1 VSVVYSCLVEQ
12 HDLRLVLLAVV
23 ICGFATFTAINLLGR
38 AKVSEGYF
46 RYAWLATA
54 AVALGCG
61 IWSTHFVAML
71 AYAPGLPTGYDVLLT
86 LASVVVAVVVT
97 GLGLAVHLGWKRPW
111 AGLLAGAIVGAGI
124 GSMHFT
130 GMSALRVPGWL
141 SYDPLLFVAAW
152 TFGIALSAVAFHI
165 AQDCQA
171 LRNRLNGANVLALAI
186 AALHFTAMGA
196 VVIVPDP
203 TVAMEGAVLSP
214 GWLAISIAGAT
225 FTVLLLAFIGAVFD
239 QHLARRASEE
249 AERLQDLANASVEGI
264 VICQD
269 QRIVD
274 ANRSFAAMAE
284 LGLEELIGKNVTAFI
299 GRRSYEQLAQQKS
312 DNSAD
317 SLEAMLTRTSG
328 ACLPVELRLRTMK
341 QRSVEHQ
348 VISVRDMRER
358 KRAEARIQHLAHHDP
373 LTDLANRALFSSRL
387 EHDIARAYR
396 SNEHL
401 AVLCLDLDRFKEV
414 NDVFGHPM
422 GDALLK
428 QVAIRLRETVRETD
442 TVARLGGDEFA
453 VVQVG
458 MDQPDSASVLAHRLI
473 AKLGKPYALDGGDLL
488 AGVSIGVAIFPD
500 DGRDVDTLLRNADMA
515 LYRAKESG
523 RGTYC
528 FFEADM
534 DERLRKQRKLE
545 IDLRLAIDKGE
556 LHLAYQ
562 PQALADG
569 GAIVGFEALLRW
581 NHASEGNIPP
591 DAFIPLAEKCGYIG
605 PLGLWVLTEACRE
618 AASWSKP
625 LRIAVNLSP
634 VQFQH
639 GNLAADIERTL
650 ASTGLAPER
659 LELEITEGVLLKDKE
674 RALAVLQRMKQLG
687 VRVAMDDFGT
697 GYSSLSS
704 LQSFPFDKLKID
716 RSFVMSLEDNSDA
729 QTIVRAAIALGRG
742 LSLPVVAEGVE
753 TDLQL
758 AWLRGEQCDE
768 IQGYLIGKPL
778 PIDRYADLVGKR
790 PPGHA
795 GDDDAD
801 RDLVVQPVAVGR
813 RG

>member
-1 VSVVYSCLVEQ
+1 MSVVYSCLVEQ

-38 AKVSEGYF
+38 ARVSVKSY
-46 RYAWLATA
+46 RYLWLATA

-141 SYDPLLFVAAW
+141 SYDPVLFAAAW
-152 TFGIALSAVAFHI
+152 LFGIALSALAFHLVK
-165 AQDCQA
+165 DCKA
-171 LRNRLNGANVLALAI
+171 LRDRLYGANVLALAI

-196 VVIVPDP
+196 VIIVPDP

-225 FTVLLLAFIGAVFD
+225 FTVLLLAFVSAVFD
-239 QHLARRASEE
+239 QHLARRASDE

-264 VICQD
+264 VICRD

-299 GRRSYEQLAQQKS
+299 GRRSYEQLFQQKS
-312 DNSAD
+312 DSLAD
-317 SLEAMLTRTSG
+317 SLEALLTRTSG

-341 QRSVEHQ
+341 QRAGEHQ

-358 KRAEARIQHLAHHDP
+358 KRAEARIQHLAHHDT
-373 LTDLANRALFSSRL
+373 LTDLANRALFSDRL
-387 EHDIARAYR
+387 EHDIARAHR
-396 SNEHL
+396 AKEPL
-401 AVLCLDLDRFKEV
+401 AVMCLDLDRFKEV
-414 NDVFGHPM
+414 NDVFGHPA
-422 GDALLK
+422 GDALLTQAAK
-428 QVAIRLRETVRETD
+428 RLRETVRETD

-458 MDQPDSASVLAHRLI
+458 MDQPDSASVLAHRLL
-473 AKLGKPYALDGGDLL
+473 AKLGKPYELEGGGLQSS
-488 AGVSIGVAIFPD
+488 VSIGIAIYPD
-500 DGRDVDTLLRNADMA
+500 DGTDADTLLRNADMA
-515 LYRAKESG
+515 LYRAKEEG
-523 RGTYC
+523 RGTHR
-528 FFEADM
+528 FFEAEM
-534 DERLRKQRKLE
+534 DERLRKQRMLE
-545 IDLRLAIDKGE
+545 IDLRQALARDE
-556 LHLAYQ
+556 LRLVYQ
-562 PQALADG
+562 PQALANTG
-569 GAIVGFEALLRW
+569 EIIGFEALLRW
-581 NHASEGNIPP
+581 HHPREGAIPP
-591 DAFIPLAEKCGYIG
+591 AVFIPLAEQCGYIG

-650 ASTGLAPER
+650 ASTGLSPER

-674 RALAVLQRMKQLG
+674 RALEILQRLKQLG

-716 RSFVMSLEDNSDA
+716 RSFVMSLTDKSEA
-729 QTIVRAAIALGRG
+729 QTIIRATIALGRG

-778 PIDRYADLVGKR
+778 PIDRYAALVGKQPHCR
-790 PPGHA
+790 A
-795 GDDDAD
+795 AECDAD
-801 RDLVVQPVAVGR
+801 GEQTAQPIAV
-813 RG
+813 